1 MTSQR
6 EHDTALPGRE
16 PGEARTRGGG
26 TRGAGNPLLPGVIA
40 ATASA
45 VFVVARLATWANHNV
60 ANFILVGRHFAN
72 PALLPAGIPI
82 QPTYGYDGQFF
93 YRLALNP
100 ANLAQTAYGI
110 RVDHS
115 YRFMRIGYP
124 VITWLLS
131 AGQHALVPYVL
142 VVVNVLSIGALGYF
156 GGMFAVWGGRNALW
170 GLLPACYFGLITS
183 VARDTAEPLAAAC
196 LLAGLAALRA
206 RRPLLAGLALAYGA
220 LTRETVMV
228 AVGAIAIVRIIGLIR
243 ARRPPGRDDLAWVL
257 PGVVFAAWQLVIYG
271 VTGSIALAT
280 DSGRNAGLPFAA
292 PLRVLAHNV
301 RHMTADLSGQ
311 YDLWV
316 LELTALVFV
325 AIAAIVTMRASR
337 APAHEKL
344 MLPLYI
350 LEICMVNPN
359 TWSSVNSA
367 MRSFIEL
374 YLVAVILLL
383 SVPAGRLGAR
393 FAWVFPALGA
403 WMVPVTAG
411 VVHRG
416 LTIP

>member
-1 MTSQR
+1 M
-6 EHDTALPGRE
+6 L
-16 PGEARTRGGG
+16 
-26 TRGAGNPLLPGVIA
+26 A
-40 ATASA
+40 ATAYA
-45 VFVVARLATWANHNV
+45 VFAVARWATWANHNI

-72 PALLPAGIPI
+72 PALLPAGIPV

-100 ANLAQTAYGI
+100 ANLARTAYGI

-124 VITWLLS
+124 AITWLLS
-131 AGQHALVPYVL
+131 AGQHAIVPDVL

-228 AVGAIAIVRIIGLIR
+228 AVGAIAIVRIIWLIR
-243 ARRPPGRDDLAWVL
+243 AGRSPGRDDLAWVL
-257 PGVVFAAWQLVIYG
+257 PGVVFAAWQLIIYA
-271 VTGSIALAT
+271 VTGSLALAT
-280 DSGRNAGLPFAA
+280 DGGRNAGPPFAA
-292 PLRVLAHNV
+292 PLRALADNT
-301 RHMTADLSGQ
+301 RHLTADLSGQ

-316 LELTALVFV
+316 FEFAALVFV
-325 AIAAIVTMRASR
+325 VIAAIVATRASR

-350 LEICMVNPN
+350 LEICLVNPN
-359 TWSSVNSA
+359 TWNSVNSA
-367 MRSFIEL
+367 MRSFIDV
-374 YLVAVILLL
+374 YLVAVVILL

-393 FAWVFPALGA
+393 FAWVLPALGA
-403 WMVPVTAG
+403 WMVPLAAG

-416 LTIP
+416 LTIPFQAFPFGRFLRGTLGSASTRNQWRLVVLSSGNC